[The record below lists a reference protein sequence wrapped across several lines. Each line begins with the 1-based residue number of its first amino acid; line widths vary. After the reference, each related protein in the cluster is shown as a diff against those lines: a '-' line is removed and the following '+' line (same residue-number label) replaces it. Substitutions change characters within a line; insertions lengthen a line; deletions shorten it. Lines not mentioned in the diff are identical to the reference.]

1 MKSLHSVFF
10 WSFIKSQAKSI
21 WEEYVVS
28 QSWHQNATNDF
39 LFFLL
44 KLHEKSKD
52 RSDKKYDV
60 KIFDCSH
67 CDTKFGLLFCDR
79 NLWNLKTWRHKNM
92 VSKLFIALIVIT
104 NSAFY
109 FVTGTS
115 EICRH
120 EDTKNM
126 VSKLFIALI
135 VINISAFF
143 DRNFCNSQFSKF
155 SKVESIGNPAGI
167 G

>member
-1 MKSLHSVFF
+1 M
-10 WSFIKSQAKSI
+10 
-21 WEEYVVS
+21 
-28 QSWHQNATNDF
+28 
-39 LFFLL
+39 
-44 KLHEKSKD
+44 
-52 RSDKKYDV
+52 
-60 KIFDCSH
+60 
-67 CDTKFGLLFCDR
+67 
-79 NLWNLKTWRHKNM
+79 M
-92 VSKLFIALIVIT
+92 SKLFIALIVIR

-109 FVTGTS
+109 FVTGIS

-167 G
+167 GQGTGFGLRERDRDGIGLGQSRLRAMGFTTIQ